1 MQKVTP
7 LLVTNDT
14 TKGVLQVIPTTGPS
28 DEATKQLIHQ
38 LREMETIRNITKS
51 DSASLSVTGSTAL
64 QIDID
69 EKLAGALPQYLLV
82 VVGLS
87 FLLLMIVFRSIL
99 VPLKATLG
107 FLLSVAAMFGAM
119 VAVFQWGW
127 FGLADAAGP
136 IVSFIP
142 IISIGVL
149 FGLAMDYEF
158 FLVSSIHE
166 EYERTGNAKRAVVD
180 GFAVGSRVVVAAAV
194 IMVAVFAGF
203 VTNHDAT
210 IQTIGFGLAVG
221 IFVDAFIVRLIIV
234 PAVMALLGGKAWWLP
249 KWLDRI
255 LPHVSIEGK

>member
-1 MQKVTP
+1 
-7 LLVTNDT
+7 
-14 TKGVLQVIPTTGPS
+14 LQ
-28 DEATKQLIHQ
+28 L
-38 LREMETIRNITKS
+38 
-51 DSASLSVTGSTAL
+51 
-64 QIDID
+64 DID
-69 EKLAGALPQYLLV
+69 AKLAQALPQYLFV

-87 FLLLMIVFRSIL
+87 FVLLVLVFRSIL
-99 VPLKATLG
+99 VPVKATLG

-119 VAVFQWGW
+119 VVAFQWGW
-127 FGLADAAGP
+127 FGVAEAPGP

-166 EYERTGNAKRAVVD
+166 EYGRTGDAKRAVVN
-180 GFAVGSRVVVAAAV
+180 GYAIGSKVVVSAAV

-203 VTNHDAT
+203 VSNHDAT

-221 IFVDAFIVRLIIV
+221 IFVDAFIVRLLIV
-234 PAVMALLGGKAWWLP
+234 PAVMALLGKSAWWLP

-255 LPHVSIEGK
+255 VPNLSIEGEDVSPASRKA